1 MASPA
6 EIRAFWFADDLETAR
21 EEWFRGGDAFD
32 AACLP
37 FQSAWE
43 AAHAGKLDDWLDQP
57 SSLVAFVILTDQFPR
72 NLFRADDRAYATDA
86 IALAAAQKAIAAGWD
101 SQMATMERVFLY
113 LPFEHAEDVGLQRE
127 SVRLYTELGVEQY
140 VPFAQAH
147 LDIVERFGRFPHRN
161 ALLGRETTP
170 DEAAFLRENGRGF

>member
-6 EIRAFWFADDLETAR
+6 EILSFWFADDLETAR
-21 EEWFRGGDAFD
+21 EEWLRGGDAFD

-37 FQSAWE
+37 FQSDWE
-43 AAHAGKLDDWLDQP
+43 AAHAGALDRWLDQP
-57 SSLVAFVILTDQFPR
+57 SSLVAFVILTDHFPR
-72 NLFRADDRAYATDA
+72 NLFRTDERACATDA
-86 IALAAAQKAIAAGWD
+86 IALAAAQKAIAAGWG